1 MVVLNIIFSKANK
14 GFLEAMEEMDPLCKV
29 WRDLIAELVDS
40 SDLTAPP
47 GVSRRISL
55 EKNKKNKLVLT
66 TMLKKSEKSVVLL
79 LQQDQPY
86 KTRKNKQ
93 TLKTVQLFFP

>member
-1 MVVLNIIFSKANK
+1 
-14 GFLEAMEEMDPLCKV
+14 MEEMNPLCQV
-29 WRDLIAELVDS
+29 WRDLTAALVDS
-40 SDLTAPP
+40 SDLIAPP
-47 GVSRRISL
+47 AVSRRMSF
-55 EKNKKNKLVLT
+55 EKYKKSKLVLT

-93 TLKTVQLFFP
+93 ADLKTVLLFLLNPDTHTHT

>member
-1 MVVLNIIFSKANK
+1 MN
-14 GFLEAMEEMDPLCKV
+14 PLCKV
-29 WRDLIAELVDS
+29 WHDLLSELVDS

-47 GVSRRISL
+47 GVSRLISF

-93 TLKTVQLFFP
+93 TLKTVLLFFP